1 MERLTAGAIA
11 EAVGGVLEGDG
22 ERPITGVA
30 ALENAQPH
38 ELSFVANP
46 RYLPYLQR
54 TRAGAVIVSGALAAS
69 VPEGITRVVV
79 GGDPHIAMYAA
90 LRALYPPRTPVAEI
104 HPTAVVHPTA
114 ELGEGVAVGP
124 YAVIG
129 ARARIGGGCTIGA
142 HAVIGDECEVGEEST
157 IHAHA
162 TLHDGVTMGA
172 RCLIHSGARLGREGF
187 GFVWH
192 EGAHRR
198 VPQVGRCILGD
209 DVEIGANS
217 TVDRGSI
224 GDTVVGSG
232 TKIDNLVHL
241 GHNVKVGR
249 HVIIIAQVGVSGSTT
264 IGDGAV
270 IGGQAGVIGH
280 AEIGAGARIGGQAGV
295 IGDVPA
301 GETYSGYPAR
311 PHREALRGQGLVAR
325 LPELMKRVREL
336 ENALARATGAPPEQE
351 EGS

>member
-1 MERLTAGAIA
+1 MGRLTAAEIA
-11 EAVGGVLEGDG
+11 EAVAGELEGDAA
-22 ERPITGVA
+22 RVITGVG
-30 ALENAQPH
+30 ALESAQPH

-46 RYLPYLQR
+46 RYLPYLLR
-54 TRAGAVIVSGALAAS
+54 TRAGVVLVPRTLADS
-69 VPEGITRVVV
+69 VPEGIARVVV
-79 GGDPHIAMYAA
+79 ADPHIAMYHA
-90 LRALYPPRTPVAEI
+90 LRALFPVERASPEV
-104 HPTAVVHPTA
+104 HATAVVHPTA
-114 ELGEGVAVGP
+114 DLGEGVSIGP
-124 YAVIG
+124 YAVVG
-129 ARARIGGGCTIGA
+129 AATRIGTGVTIGA
-142 HAVIGDECEVGEEST
+142 HVVIGDGCEIGEAST
-157 IHAHA
+157 IHPHA
-162 TLHDGVTMGA
+162 TLYDGVILGA

-187 GFVWH
+187 GFVWLD
-192 EGAHRR
+192 GAHRR
-198 VPQVGRCILGD
+198 VPQVGRCVLGD

-270 IGGQAGVIGH
+270 LGGQAGVIGH
-280 AEIGAGARIGGQAGV
+280 AEIGAGAKIGGQAGV

-325 LPELMKRVREL
+325 LPELMRRVKEI
-336 ENALARATGAPPEQE
+336 EKSLARAEPGE
-351 EGS
+351 ENG

>member
-1 MERLTAGAIA
+1 MKRVTAGEIA
-11 EAVGGVLEGDG
+11 AALGSALEGDANVA
-22 ERPITGVA
+22 ISGVA
-30 ALENAQPH
+30 TLESAQPH

-46 RYLPYLQR
+46 KYLPYLHR
-54 TRAGAVIVSGALAAS
+54 TRAGAILVPEALAAS
-69 VPEGITRVVV
+69 VPEGIARILVD
-79 GGDPHIAMYAA
+79 DPHVAMYEA
-90 LRALYPPRTPVAEI
+90 LRLIYPPRPAGAEV
-104 HPTAVVHPTA
+104 HATAVVESTA
-114 ELGEGVAVGP
+114 QLGEGVSVGP

-129 ARARIGGGCTIGA
+129 ARVRIGAGSTIGA
-142 HAVIGDECEVGEEST
+142 HAVIGDDCEVGEGCT
-157 IHAHA
+157 VHPHA
-162 TLHDGVTMGA
+162 TLNEGVTLGA

-241 GHNVKVGR
+241 GHNVRVGR

-280 AEIGAGARIGGQAGV
+280 ADIGAGARIGGQAGV
-295 IGDVPA
+295 IGDVPPGA
-301 GETYSGYPAR
+301 TYSGYPAR
-311 PHREALRGQGLVAR
+311 PHREALRGQGMVAR
-325 LPELMKRVREL
+325 LPDLMRRVRDL
-336 ENALARATGAPPEQE
+336 EQSLSRAGES
-351 EGS
+351 GSGDQTS